1 MAILVQKF
9 SSDMPITYSLFSI
22 FFAIA
27 LGVAAAFIRRFLS
40 DLKKKY
46 FNNEN
51 NRYQNN
57 DRKCRNA

>member
-1 MAILVQKF
+1 MKINQK
-9 SSDMPITYSLFSI
+9 
-22 FFAIA
+22 A
-27 LGVAAAFIRRFLS
+27 LEEYKVDVEIYIN
-40 DLKKKY
+40 KKKY